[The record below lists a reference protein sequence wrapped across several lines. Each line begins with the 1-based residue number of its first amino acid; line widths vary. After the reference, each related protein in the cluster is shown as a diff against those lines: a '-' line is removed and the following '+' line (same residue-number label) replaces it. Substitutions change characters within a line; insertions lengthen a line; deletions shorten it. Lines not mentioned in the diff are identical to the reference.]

1 MVGSSA
7 LLGSGNSSSSS
18 SGSSNTTNT
27 KTSSSSSS
35 SSSSGSSKYRNKD
48 SSEQSK
54 HRLIPWNYV
63 VDQFVELTED
73 VATSM
78 ASASPSI
85 GSLQR
90 KKSFS
95 MMHPGY
101 QKRSQE
107 VPIPKFHLV
116 AELKKEVEVEE
127 DKDEDEDEDL
137 LLMLNDSV
145 YEKRHEE
152 HLAEMHRE
160 YEIVKKEQDKIK
172 RDRVLAR
179 QQISKRGRSSPRKT
193 PSPRYSR
200 STKSRSNI
208 KSRYIKSSFYRSSSS
223 KSSNIGWFE

>member
-116 AELKKEVEVEE
+116 AELNNGKKEV
-127 DKDEDEDEDL
+127 
-137 LLMLNDSV
+137 
-145 YEKRHEE
+145 
-152 HLAEMHRE
+152 
-160 YEIVKKEQDKIK
+160 
-172 RDRVLAR
+172 
-179 QQISKRGRSSPRKT
+179 
-193 PSPRYSR
+193 
-200 STKSRSNI
+200 
-208 KSRYIKSSFYRSSSS
+208 
-223 KSSNIGWFE
+223 